1 MVPGQG
7 YDPSH
12 QPTQYYQP
20 QHNHQASQHPSY
32 GPVTY
37 YTNGPA
43 AQASLSDYESRKR
56 SYEALDSFFGEV
68 RRRQFDPVS
77 YQNVSQRLYELQG
90 LQLPLITQQPITA
103 IPAYQP
109 VSALAGGGDYGQADP
124 IQQYSLPPMGNAKTR
139 GDLTSIDQIL
149 EQMQAT
155 IYDNDHNLG
164 LAGINQ
170 QGHFVSHRNSQSP
183 PGVQLH
189 SSHAQDG
196 GMMGQHQH
204 HGSIASANDSVHAST
219 PGLTPPSSAQ
229 SYTSGHSPISHHAH
243 TPLQAH
249 ASGAMY
255 PTLPAHSGMDYAN
268 TSASNAATL
277 GSMYEGEDQR
287 RRYSGATLHRAQPAR
302 HTNKVGNED
311 AMDGSSEGSAT
322 PPAAARKAKGK
333 QRKVSA
339 QQMVIDPAL
348 GGETS
353 KTPTSE
359 RSGEVS
365 KEEAERQSMWV
376 ENMRLIEW
384 MREFV
389 KKRLENGDFEG
400 GNVDGAGQVDTEMGE
415 TDESKRHEGLYPV
428 LKAVESEN

>member
-1 MVPGQG
+1 
-7 YDPSH
+7 
-12 QPTQYYQP
+12 
-20 QHNHQASQHPSY
+20 
-32 GPVTY
+32 
-37 YTNGPA
+37 
-43 AQASLSDYESRKR
+43 
-56 SYEALDSFFGEV
+56 
-68 RRRQFDPVS
+68 
-77 YQNVSQRLYELQG
+77 
-90 LQLPLITQQPITA
+90 
-103 IPAYQP
+103 
-109 VSALAGGGDYGQADP
+109 
-124 IQQYSLPPMGNAKTR
+124 
-139 GDLTSIDQIL
+139 
-149 EQMQAT
+149 
-155 IYDNDHNLG
+155 
-164 LAGINQ
+164 
-170 QGHFVSHRNSQSP
+170 
-183 PGVQLH
+183 
-189 SSHAQDG
+189 
-196 GMMGQHQH
+196 MGQHQH

-277 GSMYEGEDQR
+277 GSMYESEDQR

-302 HTNKVGNED
+302 RINKAGNED

-322 PPAAARKAKGK
+322 PPAAARKVKGK

-389 KKRLENGDFEG
+389 KKRLESGDFES
-400 GNVDGAGQVDTEMGE
+400 GNGDGAGRMDTEMDE
-415 TDESKRHEGLYPV
+415 TDESKQHEGLYPV